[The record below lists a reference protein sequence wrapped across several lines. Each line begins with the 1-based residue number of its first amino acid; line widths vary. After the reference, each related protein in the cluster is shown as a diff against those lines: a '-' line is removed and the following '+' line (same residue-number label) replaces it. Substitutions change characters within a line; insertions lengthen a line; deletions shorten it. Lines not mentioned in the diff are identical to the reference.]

1 MRFFNCLQKT
11 VEGFTVRPAK
21 KTGNKFQ
28 LITCTLPFLNAAI
41 ESWQRDILTTNPIV
55 QKFQTAD

>member
-1 MRFFNCLQKT
+1 MMRFFNCLQKT

-28 LITCTLPFLNAAI
+28 LITCALPFLNAAI
-41 ESWQRDILTTNPIV
+41 ES
-55 QKFQTAD
+55 